1 MPINVNDNGRIRT
14 IEINRP
20 EKANALLA
28 EDTIAIKAAVTS
40 APEDCR
46 VMIFRGSGNRN
57 FSAGMDLGTFQDV
70 SEDEAFEI
78 ISNVG
83 EMIRAVRHAP
93 QASIAAISGACIGA
107 AFELVLAADIRVTH
121 GKARVGLPEVKL
133 GIPSVVDAAQLQYFV
148 GLSLAKEMLLMGN
161 LKTIDEL
168 QHTGFANRL
177 VEQPDV
183 LDAALEVA
191 EEIAE
196 LPRSAVA
203 EQRRLI
209 DDWLNTPLQV
219 AVDQSKAVF
228 SRMFRDPNTTTAI
241 AEYASRH

>member
-1 MPINVNDNGRIRT
+1 MPITVKDNGPIRI

-28 EDTIAIKAAVTS
+28 EDTIAIKAAVAS
-40 APEDCR
+40 APEDCGAL
-46 VMIFRGSGNRN
+46 VFHGSGKRN
-57 FSAGMDLGTFQDV
+57 FSAGMDLNTFQGV
-70 SEDEAFEI
+70 SETEAFEI

-83 EMIRAVRHAP
+83 EMIRVVRHAP
-93 QASIAAISGACIGA
+93 QVSIAAISGACIGA
-107 AFELVLAADIRVTH
+107 AFELVLATDIRVAH
-121 GKARVGLPEVKL
+121 SSARVGLPEVKL
-133 GIPSVVDAAQLQYFV
+133 GIPSVVDAAQLHNFV
-148 GLSLAKEMLLMGN
+148 GLSLAKEMLLLGH

-177 VEQPDV
+177 VEQPEV
-183 LDAALEVA
+183 LDVALQVA
-191 EEIAE
+191 DEIVK
-196 LPRSAVA
+196 LPRIAVC

-228 SRMFRDPNTTTAI
+228 SRMFRDPNTTKAV